1 MENRFR
7 NYLGLI
13 IGVAVAAAVFCMA
26 ATDIFWGLLISVAVV
41 PITCL
46 FSCGV
51 ITIIEAFKQREPN
64 RILQNFSE
72 PSDADV
78 LVEEIEAI

>member
-1 MENRFR
+1 MDNRFG

-13 IGVAVAAAVFCMA
+13 IAVAVAATVFCMA
-26 ATDIFWGLLISVAVV
+26 ATDIFWGLLISVAAV

-51 ITIIEAFKQREPN
+51 IAIIEACKQREPK
-64 RILQNFSE
+64 RILQNFE
-72 PSDADV
+72 ETSDADV
-78 LVEEIEAI
+78 LDEEIEAT